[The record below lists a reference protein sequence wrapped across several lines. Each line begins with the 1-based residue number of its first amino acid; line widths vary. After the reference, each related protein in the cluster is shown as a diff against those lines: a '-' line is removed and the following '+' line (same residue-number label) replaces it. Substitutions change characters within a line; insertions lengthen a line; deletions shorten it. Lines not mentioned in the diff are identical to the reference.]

1 MMQSFVSVLCFF
13 ALLTQVSAWGP
24 RKSDHGPPG
33 HYGGRQKHGAS
44 FTPDFVLKMTY
55 ENVSIGCQTRMSALI
70 NGTLFGPTLRLKPGR
85 RSWIRVYNDM
95 PDHNATIHW
104 HGLSM
109 RMAPFSDGSPSATQ
123 WPIPP
128 DHFFDYEVYPLRS
141 ESGTYFYHSHVGF
154 QAMTASGP
162 LIIEDKAEP
171 PYAYDEERIVFL
183 TDYFNKTD
191 TVIEKGLVAT
201 PFTWS
206 GETNAVLINGV
217 GVSVGETAGNGNCKL
232 PVIDVEPGKTYRM
245 RFIGATALSMVQVG
259 IVDHDNFTIIEA
271 DGHYTKPHTEK
282 FMQLTSGQRFD
293 VIFKTKTEAE
303 LNGKTDYL
311 IQLETKDRP
320 KVYQGYGVLR
330 YSKAQPQITT
340 APVTPPL
347 TLSNKTYE
355 WAEYALEPLVPNN
368 FPQAS
373 EVTRQIHIDNRQLAT
388 QTTLWQLNG
397 LQWNETSTPYAGDQP
412 YLINIYENGPSAIP
426 NYTAAMNNNGWDP
439 TTLTWPAKMGE
450 VLEIIWHNT
459 GSLVNG
465 NGGLDFHPFH
475 AHGGHYWD
483 IGSGNGTYNSTE
495 NEERLKNYNPVK
507 RDTTNLYRY
516 GEKTKSG
523 DVSGWRGWRLRVED
537 AGVWMIHCHILQH
550 MVMGMQSVWVMGDYQ
565 DITGIPAVDAAGY
578 LHRYPGPRL
587 WAASR
592 LPWNIVSL
600 QGNLAWKIR
609 ELHEKYGSVVRIAPD
624 ELSYTS
630 STAWKKI
637 YGQRSPEFAKCFDGR
652 GIAGPSVTNPAIRN
666 GGIVTAEQ
674 EPHSRLRKAVLPAFS
689 DRALREQEDI
699 LQLYAGKLMKQLRF
713 SSENGAPQDMVKWFS
728 LAAFDIIS
736 DLAFGQA
743 AGCLDDAFQPWLQV
757 IGARAQ
763 GIVRYQFAIYYGL
776 EAWLEWLAPK
786 AQKLAL
792 KRHGE
797 LTAGKVKRRLQQSEN
812 KRDFMSYILENPQA
826 DLSNA
831 DLVRMASAFIVAGS
845 GTTATALSGITFYL
859 CSSPKTYTALSEEI
873 RTAFQTEDEIS
884 MASTG
889 ELKYLKAVIE
899 EGLRIY
905 PPSPSALPRFVPGSG
920 EEIDGKWVPGGTAVG
935 VHQLSAGH
943 SEQNWTNSREFIP
956 ERWLEKSDISWP
968 MQSCA

>member
-1 MMQSFVSVLCFF
+1 
-13 ALLTQVSAWGP
+13 
-24 RKSDHGPPG
+24 
-33 HYGGRQKHGAS
+33 
-44 FTPDFVLKMTY
+44 
-55 ENVSIGCQTRMSALI
+55 
-70 NGTLFGPTLRLKPGR
+70 
-85 RSWIRVYNDM
+85 M

-217 GVSVGETAGNGNCKL
+217 GVSVGETAGNGSCKL

-330 YSKAQPQITT
+330 YSKAQPQIIT
-340 APVTPPL
+340 APVSPPL

-368 FPQAS
+368 FPKAS

-450 VLEIIWHNT
+450 V
-459 GSLVNG
+459 
-465 NGGLDFHPFH
+465 
-475 AHGGHYWD
+475 
-483 IGSGNGTYNSTE
+483 
-495 NEERLKNYNPVK
+495 
-507 RDTTNLYRY
+507 
-516 GEKTKSG
+516 
-523 DVSGWRGWRLRVED
+523 
-537 AGVWMIHCHILQH
+537 
-550 MVMGMQSVWVMGDYQ
+550 
-565 DITGIPAVDAAGY
+565 
-578 LHRYPGPRL
+578 
-587 WAASR
+587 
-592 LPWNIVSL
+592 
-600 QGNLAWKIR
+600 
-609 ELHEKYGSVVRIAPD
+609 
-624 ELSYTS
+624 
-630 STAWKKI
+630 
-637 YGQRSPEFAKCFDGR
+637 
-652 GIAGPSVTNPAIRN
+652 
-666 GGIVTAEQ
+666 
-674 EPHSRLRKAVLPAFS
+674 
-689 DRALREQEDI
+689 
-699 LQLYAGKLMKQLRF
+699 
-713 SSENGAPQDMVKWFS
+713 
-728 LAAFDIIS
+728 
-736 DLAFGQA
+736 
-743 AGCLDDAFQPWLQV
+743 
-757 IGARAQ
+757 
-763 GIVRYQFAIYYGL
+763 
-776 EAWLEWLAPK
+776 
-786 AQKLAL
+786 
-792 KRHGE
+792 
-797 LTAGKVKRRLQQSEN
+797 
-812 KRDFMSYILENPQA
+812 
-826 DLSNA
+826 
-831 DLVRMASAFIVAGS
+831 SA
-845 GTTATALSGITFYL
+845 
-859 CSSPKTYTALSEEI
+859 
-873 RTAFQTEDEIS
+873 
-884 MASTG
+884 
-889 ELKYLKAVIE
+889 
-899 EGLRIY
+899 
-905 PPSPSALPRFVPGSG
+905 
-920 EEIDGKWVPGGTAVG
+920 
-935 VHQLSAGH
+935 
-943 SEQNWTNSREFIP
+943 
-956 ERWLEKSDISWP
+956 
-968 MQSCA
+968 